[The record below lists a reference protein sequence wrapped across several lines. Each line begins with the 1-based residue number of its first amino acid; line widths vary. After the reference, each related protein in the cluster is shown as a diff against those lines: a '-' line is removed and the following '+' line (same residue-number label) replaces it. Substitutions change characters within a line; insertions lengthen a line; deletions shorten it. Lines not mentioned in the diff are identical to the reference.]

1 MQSSKIK
8 NNFNIK
14 EVIFLIIITCIV
26 SLIMGYNLNNSSS
39 KNSNEKKNDIMEEIY
54 TNYKYIKDNYY
65 EEVDDST
72 LLKGAIEGMVNSL
85 GDNYSTAIDEESSNS
100 FNARLTGSY
109 SGLGVEISN
118 DTSNNIVVTE
128 VFDDS
133 PAKKAG
139 IEVLDIIKKINNQSF
154 ENKKTSELTNYVK
167 NSEDSNFTITV
178 LRNNEELTFELV
190 REIVNIK
197 SVYSELKTVDNHKIG
212 YIYISIFAS
221 NTAKQFKESIEKL
234 ESENIE
240 SLIIDVRY
248 NTGGHLTAVVDML
261 SCLLDSTKI
270 IYQIENK
277 GEITKYYS
285 KGDSTKEYPIVVLQN
300 GESASASELLSS
312 ALKEQYGATIIG
324 EKSFGKGTVQKLIT
338 LDNGIQYK
346 FTTKKW
352 LTSNGEW
359 INEKG
364 VDVDIE
370 VELNNEYFE
379 NPSDEMDN
387 QLQEAINYSITNH

>member
-1 MQSSKIK
+1 MQSKKIK
-8 NNFNIK
+8 NNFNVK
-14 EVIFLIIITCIV
+14 EVIFLIVITCIV
-26 SLIMGYNLNNSSS
+26 SLVMGYNLNN
-39 KNSNEKKNDIMEEIY
+39 KTFGNNNLKNDIMDEIY
-54 TNYKYIKDNYY
+54 DNYKYIKENYY

-85 GDNYSTAIDEESSNS
+85 GDDYSTSIDEESSNN

-109 SGLGVEISN
+109 SGLGVEITN
-118 DTSNNIVVTE
+118 DTNNNIVVTE

-133 PAKKAG
+133 PAKRAG
-139 IEVLDIIKKINNQSF
+139 IEVLDIIKKIDEQSF
-154 ENKKTSELTNYVK
+154 ENKKTSDLTDYVK
-167 NSEDSNFTITV
+167 NSEKETFIITV

-197 SVYSELKTVDNHKIG
+197 SVTNEVKTVDNHKIG
-212 YIYISIFAS
+212 YMYISIFAE
-221 NTAKQFKESIEKL
+221 NTAEQFKQGIEEL
-234 ESENIE
+234 EKQGIE

-248 NTGGHLTAVVDML
+248 NTGGHLTSVVDML
-261 SCLLDSTKI
+261 SCLLDSSKV
-270 IYQIENK
+270 IYQIEEK
-277 GEITKYYS
+277 SEITKYYS
-285 KGDSTKEYPIVVLQN
+285 KGKVTKKYPIVVLQN

-338 LDNGIQYK
+338 LENGIQYK

-352 LTSNGEW
+352 LTSKGIW

-364 VDVDIE
+364 VDADIE
-370 VELNNEYFE
+370 IKLSEEYFE
-379 NPSDEMDN
+379 NPTDETDN
-387 QLQEAINYSITNH
+387 QLKEAINYLIKK